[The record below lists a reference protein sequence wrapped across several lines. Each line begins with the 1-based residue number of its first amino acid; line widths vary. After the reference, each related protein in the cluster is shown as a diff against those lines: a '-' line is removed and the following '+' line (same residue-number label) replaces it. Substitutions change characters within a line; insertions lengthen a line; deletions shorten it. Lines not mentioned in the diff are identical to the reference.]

1 VHGDIAF
8 TGQGIVTES
17 LGLSSLPHFDVG
29 GTVHLVVNNQVG
41 VTTEWDHARSSRYC
55 TDISKMILCPV
66 IHVNGDHPE
75 EVVRATQIAVDY
87 WLEFEKDIVV
97 DMMCFRRR

>member
-41 VTTEWDHARSSRYC
+41 VTTEWDHARWVC
-55 TDISKMILCPV
+55 V
-66 IHVNGDHPE
+66 ITLLGGKSYLYTLYVVNLLIG
-75 EVVRATQIAVDY
+75 VKYSV
-87 WLEFEKDIVV
+87 
-97 DMMCFRRR
+97 